1 MSKNK
6 ILGILVFVVF
16 IIGVGFLW
24 NYNKSATP
32 INKEPIVLGA
42 LYPLTGGLA
51 SFGDASQKSAVM
63 AMEEINKAGGIEG
76 HPLQIDFQDHQ
87 CNPKTALT
95 LYTQLHDVKN
105 IRVFT
110 SAACTGTVLTLAPLL
125 KDSTLLA
132 ATLSG
137 DKVTGISPNVFR
149 NWASDGLEAK
159 LFAEEIKKNG
169 YKSVAVIYEQTD
181 YAKGLKD
188 VLEKQL
194 TGTDIKIVSEGFASD
209 ATDVRTQL
217 TKLSAEKP
225 ELWFLSPQTAITG
238 DKILKEMQELNIKPQ
253 VLFVN
258 DALSKSTDLVTNY
271 KTFLEGAITGD
282 FVLAKNEK
290 VDNFLKKYQEK
301 YGVECK
307 VKNICATAYDNIY
320 ILKAAIEKNGY
331 SGDAVRDYLKDVK
344 FDGVSGIVSFDE
356 KNDRVGAG
364 YSLFVIKDGKTIL
377 K

>member
-6 ILGILVFVVF
+6 VFGIITLIVLVV
-16 IIGVGFLW
+16 GAGFLLSRD
-24 NYNKSATP
+24 NSTTP
-32 INKEPIVLGA
+32 ANKEPIVLGA

-51 SFGDASQKSAVM
+51 SFGEASQKSALL
-63 AMEEINKAGGIEG
+63 AMEEINQGGG
-76 HPLQIDFQDHQ
+76 VVGRPLQIDFQDHQ

-95 LYTQLHDVKN
+95 IYTQLHDVKN

-125 KDSTLLA
+125 KDSTLLT

-137 DKVTGISPNVFR
+137 DKVTGVSPNVFR

-194 TGTDIKIVSEGFASD
+194 LGTDIKIVSEGFASD
-209 ATDVRTQL
+209 AADVRTQL
-217 TKLSAEKP
+217 TKLSAEKS

-282 FVLAKNEK
+282 FVFAKSEK
-290 VDNFLKKYQEK
+290 IDTFLKKYQER

-320 ILKAAIEKNGY
+320 MLKAAIEKNGY
-331 SGDAVRDYLKDVK
+331 SGEAVMNYLKTVK
-344 FDGVSGIVSFDE
+344 FDGVSGMVSFDE
-356 KNDRVGAG
+356 KNDRSGAA
-364 YSLFVIKDGKTIL
+364 YSLFTIKDGKTVL